1 MFHKNLIIFFF
12 ILFYNCGLN
21 RYSDYEICERRA
33 KNLELTLI
41 PLFLTA
47 PKNEADRNFLIL
59 LAGILKINVDTY
71 LDLCKDAAKRGA
83 PLP

>member
-1 MFHKNLIIFFF
+1 MYHKISVVLLL
-12 ILFYNCGLN
+12 LFQLNCGLN

-71 LDLCKDAAKRGA
+71 LDLCKNAANRGA